1 MNKRLDEKN
10 IRKAIHSKLLHYCH
24 RNQNIRVIDELG
36 LDHGKTRIDVAVIKG
51 TLCGIEIKSAQDNL
65 SRLSTQAESYNRI
78 FHRVTLVFA
87 EKFRVEV
94 IQTVPSWWKL
104 VSVTQGQRGGLH
116 LKQIRPGTPNTN
128 IDSAS
133 VVKLL
138 WRDEA
143 VDLLRLNGIN
153 GACLREP
160 RSVLYGK
167 LLETLD
173 CGSLHKAVCDKLRT
187 RRQWRNP

>member
-1 MNKRLDEKN
+1 MNKRIDEKK
-10 IRKAIHSKLLHYCH
+10 IRKAIHSKLLQYCH
-24 RNQNIRVIDELG
+24 RSQNIRVIDELG
-36 LDHGKTRIDVAVIKG
+36 LDHGKARIDVAVIKG

-65 SRLSTQAESYNRI
+65 SRLSSQAETYNRI
-78 FHRVTLVFA
+78 FHRITLVFA
-87 EKFRVEV
+87 EKFQTEV
-94 IQTVPSWWKL
+94 VQTAPLWWKL

-116 LKQIRPGTPNTN
+116 LKQIRSGTPNPN

-138 WRDEA
+138 WRDEV

-160 RSVLYGK
+160 RSVLYVK

-173 CGSLHKAVCDKLRT
+173 CSTLNKAVCDKLRT
-187 RRQWRNP
+187 REQWRNL